1 MLKKQKKTKKSTI
14 NRDTLLIVQ
23 VVVLI
28 LLIFLIIK
36 QVDTFKNNKKQ
47 NIETFN
53 TGIDDSV
60 VLLTEDSK
68 KIKIGNLDEILTDEN
83 KEPLTSNYSLSTL
96 SKMYVYDNSRK
107 KTLDFYKNKSISQI
121 QIKDGYS
128 VILYEGSNFDND
140 KRSILIMHGVDS
152 IIDLNSHNFNK
163 ILSSIKVFR
172 TAHLTDVI
180 EREASYNN
188 QILLFNKINDE
199 GEPHGEITKIPLQD
213 KMDGTYLGINYYD
226 RKKGLQNSIKHIC
239 IPGPDEIGTYNGTF
253 RNINLKLKS
262 TGIDNAVEIQK
273 SKSITESISFD
284 EYNIN
289 PLVPTLDT
297 KTAIEVINSN
307 MVNLE
312 SLKSEFN
319 KAIGDQIKQS
329 EDGELDTN
337 TNKLTNDLS
346 KSFMKKFIKT
356 QHKFNNKI
364 HNFKL

>member
-1 MLKKQKKTKKSTI
+1 MLKKQKKTNKSTI

-53 TGIDDSV
+53 TGNDDSV
-60 VLLTEDSK
+60 VLLTEDSN
-68 KIKIGNLDEILTDEN
+68 KIKIGNLDEILTNEN
-83 KEPLTSNYSLSTL
+83 KERLTSNYSLSTL
-96 SKMYVYDNSRK
+96 SKMYVYNNSGK

-152 IIDLNSHNFNK
+152 IIDLNLHNFNK

-188 QILLFNKINDE
+188 QILLFNKRNDD
-199 GEPHGEITKIPLQD
+199 GAHGEITKIPLRD
-213 KMDGTYLGINYYD
+213 KMDGTYLRINYYD
-226 RKKGLQNSIKHIC
+226 INKELQNSIKHIC

-319 KAIGDQIKQS
+319 KAIGDQIEQTKV
-329 EDGELDTN
+329 GKLDDN